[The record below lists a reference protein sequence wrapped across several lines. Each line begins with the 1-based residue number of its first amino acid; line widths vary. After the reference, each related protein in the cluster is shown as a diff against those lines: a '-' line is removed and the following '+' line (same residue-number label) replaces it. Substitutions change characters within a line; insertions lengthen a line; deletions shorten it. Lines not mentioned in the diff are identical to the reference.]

1 MSGCITTRSTKLEIS
16 HLWLFP
22 RLSPISTE
30 RLHVSAYINTRSDT
44 HKMATNITWH
54 HNLTH
59 DERKELVKQNGATLW
74 FTGLSASGKST
85 VACALEQKLLQ
96 EGIQSYRLD
105 GDNVRFGLNKDLGF
119 SEKDRNENIRRIS
132 EVSKLFADSCVI
144 SLTSFISPYR
154 ADRDAARKLHEEAN
168 LPFVEVFVD
177 VPLAVAEQRDPKG
190 LYKKAREG
198 LIKNFTG
205 IDDPYEAPEHP
216 EIHLNTHEQS
226 VEECVSTI
234 VAYLKQKQIV
244 A

>member
-1 MSGCITTRSTKLEIS
+1 
-16 HLWLFP
+16 
-22 RLSPISTE
+22 
-30 RLHVSAYINTRSDT
+30 
-44 HKMATNITWH
+44 MATNITWH

-59 DERKELVKQNGATLW
+59 DERKKLVKQNGATLL